1 MKRLTPHAP
10 SLDAI
15 ESDLDLYLYLDLLDR
30 PRSSL
35 ARRDSASRGGA
46 RGVR

>member
-15 ESDLDLYLYLDLLDR
+15 ESDLDLDLDLYLFDR
-30 PRSSL
+30 PRPSL
-35 ARRDSASRGGA
+35 DATARRE
-46 RGVR
+46 GVRAG